1 MNNTVLPPNLE
12 FPIVSASIA
21 GETDAWAQLIL
32 RYATGS
38 GNSLITHIATVDVMV
53 GANSSACDFDASAI
67 IGPGVK
73 GP

>member
-1 MNNTVLPPNLE
+1 
-12 FPIVSASIA
+12 
-21 GETDAWAQLIL
+21 L

-38 GNSLITHIATVDVMV
+38 GNSLTTHVATVDVMV
-53 GANSSACDFDASAI
+53 AALSTDCDFDASAI